1 MFSISSLCEL
11 FSMFSPSVFVFSP
24 IQTILWWMREIAEE
38 TYRGNRSMQ
47 FKVFLPRLEQFKWFW
62 WEMWSWSRIFSYS
75 LNSRLK
81 IDFFWISCED
91 FSISIFFHPFLF
103 IFLHFF
109 FSVYFDF
116 PFFLHCN
123 HFGHFFSSCLCILII
138 PSSLSFYLFWNFNQS
153 LPFSPIFPICLLSFF
168 IFSLDLFPSSRFFS
182 IFTQSSRFF
191 SYLSSNQKRI
201 VARHFKTVTH
211 ASR

>member
-1 MFSISSLCEL
+1 
-11 FSMFSPSVFVFSP
+11 
-24 IQTILWWMREIAEE
+24 
-38 TYRGNRSMQ
+38 
-47 FKVFLPRLEQFKWFW
+47 
-62 WEMWSWSRIFSYS
+62 MWSWSRIFSYS

-153 LPFSPIFPICLLSFF
+153 LSFSPIFPICLLFSCLFSFF
-168 IFSLDLFPSSRFFS
+168 LLIFFHRHAFSPSSRNLHGFFH
-182 IFTQSSRFF
+182 ICLQIKRE
-191 SYLSSNQKRI
+191 LSPGTSKR
-201 VARHFKTVTH
+201 
-211 ASR
+211 